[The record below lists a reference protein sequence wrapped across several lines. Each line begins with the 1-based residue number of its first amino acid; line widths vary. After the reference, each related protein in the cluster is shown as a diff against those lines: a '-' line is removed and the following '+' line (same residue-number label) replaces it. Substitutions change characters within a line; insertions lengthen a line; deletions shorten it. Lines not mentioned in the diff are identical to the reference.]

1 MLDGVTDAGYR
12 RPAGAFA
19 GTVPGSVDHVVP
31 GGDPLAAERAADV
44 ALADHRNPHAALQPM

>member
-1 MLDGVTDAGYR
+1 M
-12 RPAGAFA
+12 
-19 GTVPGSVDHVVP
+19 P